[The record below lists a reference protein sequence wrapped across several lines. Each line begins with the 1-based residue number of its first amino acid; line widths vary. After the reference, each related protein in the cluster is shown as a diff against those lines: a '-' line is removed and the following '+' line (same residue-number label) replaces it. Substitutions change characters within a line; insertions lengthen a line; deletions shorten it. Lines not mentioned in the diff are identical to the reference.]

1 MIVFLSGTI
10 GIAKS
15 IIATHLA
22 ERMSISN
29 VLQTEIMES
38 VMQNIHPELFQ
49 SNFKNQVFSSEK
61 EMMVHYQSRCRQV
74 RRGANTDINKG
85 LSEGKPLIIEGY
97 TVDPSLYVTRLDKDN
112 SDIPEEK
119 IKEIDA
125 LLDKRDTLEVSKEK
139 VMEINI
145 SNHMDDKFS
154 IVTDYPIEGFEVIGI
169 VETNFVGK

>member
-15 IIATHLA
+15 MIATHLA

-29 VLQTEIMES
+29 VLQTEIMEN

-49 SNFKNQVFSSEK
+49 TNFKTQTFTSDK

-97 TVDPSLYVTRLDKDN
+97 TVDPTLYVTRVDKDN
-112 SDIPEEK
+112 SDLSEEK
-119 IKEIDA
+119 IRELDF
-125 LLDKRDTLEVSKEK
+125 LLDKRSGLEVTKEK
-139 VMEINI
+139 VIEINVG
-145 SNHMDDKFS
+145 NHMDDKFT
-154 IVTDYPIEGFEVIGI
+154 IVTDYPIEGFEVPSD
-169 VETNFVGK
+169 